1 MIIIVMTYA
10 YGENDRAEGNMKL
23 PSLVVGDLT
32 IQKPI
37 IQGGM
42 GIGVSRSSLASAVA
56 NEGGMGVISGV
67 LLGFLEPDFETNPLE
82 ANIRALRKEIRAAR
96 ELSPNGVI
104 GVNFLAAVNDYEE
117 LVKAAVEEGIDII
130 ISGAGLPSKL
140 PELVQGYNTKI
151 APMASSGRTA
161 AVICKM
167 WDKRYNRLPDM
178 IVVEGPDAG
187 GHLGFSMEELTSENR
202 PTLEGVLKEV
212 LEEIR
217 PFEEK
222 YAKKIPVV
230 AAGGIF
236 TGADI
241 ARYIKLGASAVQI
254 STRFITTDECDAH
267 INFKNA
273 IINAK
278 EGDIEIIKSPVG
290 MPGRALK
297 NQFSE
302 KIKNTPLKID
312 HCSGC
317 MKSCHAKEAK
327 FCIVEALIQS
337 VTGNVNDGLVF
348 TGTNAYRVNEI
359 MSVRDLMNELVSE
372 AEKA

>member
-1 MIIIVMTYA
+1 
-10 YGENDRAEGNMKL
+10 MKL

-56 NEGGMGVISGV
+56 NEGGIGVISGV
-67 LLGFLEPDFETNPLE
+67 LLGFLEPDFETNPQE

-96 ELSPNGVI
+96 ELSPNGVL
-104 GVNFLAAVNDYEE
+104 GVNFLVAVNHYDE

-130 ISGAGLPSKL
+130 ISGAGLPAKL
-140 PELVQGYNTKI
+140 PEIVQGSKTKI
-151 APMASSGRTA
+151 APIASSGRAA

-167 WDKRYNRLPDM
+167 WDKRYNRIPDM

-187 GHLGFSMEELTSENR
+187 GHLGFSMEELTSEKR
-202 PTLEGVLKEV
+202 PTLEGALKEV

-236 TGADI
+236 TGEDI
-241 ARYIKLGASAVQI
+241 ARYINLGASAVQI
-254 STRFITTDECDAH
+254 STRFIATNECDAH

-273 IINAK
+273 ITAAK
-278 EGDIEIIKSPVG
+278 EGDVEIIKSPVG
-290 MPGRALK
+290 MPGRALS
-297 NQFSE
+297 NQFAE

-312 HCSGC
+312 HCSNC
-317 MKSCHAKEAK
+317 MKSCHAKEAN
-327 FCIVEALIQS
+327 FCIVEALIRA
-337 VTGNVNDGLVF
+337 VTGNVEEGLVF

>member
-1 MIIIVMTYA
+1 
-10 YGENDRAEGNMKL
+10 MKL
-23 PSLVVGDLT
+23 PSLTIGDLT

-42 GIGVSRSSLASAVA
+42 GIGVSRSGLASAVA

-96 ELSPNGVI
+96 KLSPNGVI

-117 LVKAAVEEGIDII
+117 LVKAAVEEGIDVIF
-130 ISGAGLPSKL
+130 SGAGLPTKL
-140 PELVQGYNTKI
+140 PELVQGSKTKI

-167 WDKRYNRLPDM
+167 WDKRYNRTPDL

-187 GHLGFSMEELTSENR
+187 GHLGFSMEELMSESR
-202 PTLEGVLKEV
+202 PTLESALKDV

-222 YAKKIPVV
+222 YKKKIPVV

-236 TGADI
+236 TGEDI
-241 ARYIKLGASAVQI
+241 ARYIRLGASAVQI
-254 STRFITTDECDAH
+254 ATRFIATDECDAH

-273 IINAK
+273 IIKAK
-278 EGDIEIIKSPVG
+278 DGDIEIIKSPVG

-297 NQFSE
+297 NQFAE
-302 KIKNTPLKID
+302 KIKINPLKID
-312 HCSGC
+312 RCSKC
-317 MKSCHAKEAK
+317 MKSCHAQEAK
-327 FCIVEALIQS
+327 FCIVEALIRA
-337 VTGNVNDGLVF
+337 VNGNVQDGLVF

-359 MSVRDLMNELVSE
+359 VSVKALMNELVSE
-372 AEKA
+372 AEKELES

>member
-1 MIIIVMTYA
+1 
-10 YGENDRAEGNMKL
+10 MKL
-23 PSLVVGDLT
+23 SSFKVGDLT
-32 IQKPI
+32 IKTPI
-37 IQGGM
+37 MQGGM
-42 GIGVSRSSLASAVA
+42 GIGVSRSKMAAAVA
-56 NEGGMGVISGV
+56 NEGGIGVISGV
-67 LLGFLEPDFETNPLE
+67 VLGFLEPDFNTNPFE

-104 GVNFLAAVNDYEE
+104 GVNFLAAVTDYED

-140 PELVQGYNTKI
+140 PELVKGSNTKI

-167 WDKRYNRLPDM
+167 WDKRYNRIPDM

-187 GHLGFSMEELTSENR
+187 GHLGFSMEELTAENK
-202 PTLEGVLKEV
+202 PTLESALKEV
-212 LEEIR
+212 LDEIR

-222 YAKKIPVV
+222 YGTKIPVV

-236 TGADI
+236 NGEDI
-241 ARYIKLGASAVQI
+241 AKYIKLGAAGVQI
-254 STRFITTDECDAH
+254 ATRFIATDECDAH

-297 NQFSE
+297 NRFSE
-302 KIKNTPLKID
+302 KIKTTPIKID

-317 MKSCHAKEAK
+317 MKSCHAKEAR
-327 FCIVEALIQS
+327 FCIVEALIRS
-337 VTGNVNDGLVF
+337 VTGNVEDGLVF

-359 MSVRDLMNELVSE
+359 VSVHDLMNELVSE
-372 AEKA
+372 AEQA

>member
-1 MIIIVMTYA
+1 
-10 YGENDRAEGNMKL
+10 MKL
-23 PSLVVGDLT
+23 PSLVIGDLT
-32 IQKPI
+32 IEKPI

-42 GIGVSRSSLASAVA
+42 GIGVSRSKLASAVA

-67 LLGFLEPDFETNPLE
+67 VLGFLEPDFKTNPLE
-82 ANIRALRKEIRAAR
+82 ANIRALKKEICAAR

-104 GVNFLAAVNDYEE
+104 GVNFLAAVNDYED

-130 ISGAGLPSKL
+130 ISGAGLPAKL
-140 PELVQGYNTKI
+140 PELVHGSKTKI

-167 WDKRYNRLPDM
+167 WDKRYNRIPDM

-187 GHLGFSMEELTSENR
+187 GHLGFSMEELSSENR
-202 PTLEGVLKEV
+202 PTLESVLIEV
-212 LEEIR
+212 LEELR

-222 YAKKIPVV
+222 YARKIPVV

-236 TGADI
+236 TGKDI

-254 STRFITTDECDAH
+254 ATRFIATDECDAH

-302 KIKNTPLKID
+302 KIKTTPLRID

-317 MKSCHAKEAK
+317 MRSCHAKEAK
-327 FCIVEALIQS
+327 FCIVEALIRS
-337 VTGNVNDGLVF
+337 VNGNVEDGLVF

-359 MSVRDLMNELVSE
+359 MSVHDLMNELVSE
-372 AEKA
+372 AENTTVE

>member
-1 MIIIVMTYA
+1 
-10 YGENDRAEGNMKL
+10 MKL
-23 PSLVVGDLT
+23 PSLTVGDL
-32 IQKPI
+32 IIEKPI
-37 IQGGM
+37 VQGGM
-42 GIGVSRSSLASAVA
+42 GIGVSRSGLASAVA
-56 NEGGMGVISGV
+56 NEGGIGVISGV
-67 LLGFLEPDFETNPLE
+67 VLGFLEPDFETNPLE
-82 ANIRALRKEIRAAR
+82 ANIRALRKEIRSAR
-96 ELSPNGVI
+96 KLSPNGVI
-104 GVNFLAAVNDYEE
+104 GVNFLAAVNDYDE

-140 PELVQGYNTKI
+140 PEIVQGTHTKI
-151 APMASSGRTA
+151 APIVSSGRAA

-167 WDKRYNRLPDM
+167 WDKRYNRIPDM

-187 GHLGFSMEELTSENR
+187 GHLGFSMEELSAENR
-202 PTLEGVLKEV
+202 PTLEGALKEV

-222 YAKKIPVV
+222 YGKKIPVV
-230 AAGGIF
+230 AAGGIY
-236 TGADI
+236 TGQDV
-241 ARYIKLGASAVQI
+241 ARYIKLGASAAQI
-254 STRFITTDECDAH
+254 ATRFIATEECDAH

-302 KIKNTPLKID
+302 KIKTTPLKIE

-317 MKSCHAKEAK
+317 MRSCHAKEAK
-327 FCIVEALIQS
+327 FCIVEALIRS
-337 VTGNVNDGLVF
+337 VNGNVEDGLVF
-348 TGTNAYRVNEI
+348 TGTNAYRINEI
-359 MSVRDLMNELVSE
+359 KSVRDLMNELVSE

>member
-1 MIIIVMTYA
+1 
-10 YGENDRAEGNMKL
+10 MKL
-23 PSLVVGDLT
+23 SSLKIGDLT

-42 GIGVSRSSLASAVA
+42 GIGVSRSGLASAVA

-82 ANIRALRKEIRAAR
+82 ANIRALRKEIRAAKK
-96 ELSPNGVI
+96 LSPNGVI
-104 GVNFLAAVNDYEE
+104 GVNFLVAVNDYDE
-117 LVKAAVEEGIDII
+117 LVKAAVEEGIDVI
-130 ISGAGLPSKL
+130 ISGAGLPARL
-140 PELVQGYNTKI
+140 PELVQGSNTKI

-167 WDKRYNRLPDM
+167 WDKRYNRIPDM
-178 IVVEGPDAG
+178 IVVEGPEAG
-187 GHLGFSMEELTSENR
+187 GHLGFSIEELTSENR
-202 PTLEGVLKEV
+202 PTLENALKEV

-217 PFEEK
+217 PFEGK

-236 TGADI
+236 TGEDI
-241 ARYIKLGASAVQI
+241 ARYIRLGASAVQI
-254 STRFITTDECDAH
+254 STRFIATNECDAH

-297 NQFSE
+297 NAFAE

-312 HCSGC
+312 QCSKC
-317 MKSCHAKEAK
+317 MKSCHAKEAN
-327 FCIVEALIQS
+327 FCIVEALIRA
-337 VTGNVNDGLVF
+337 VTGKVEEGLVF

-359 MSVRDLMNELVSE
+359 VSVKDLMNELIRE
-372 AEKA
+372 AEEA

>member
-1 MIIIVMTYA
+1 M
-10 YGENDRAEGNMKL
+10 
-23 PSLVVGDLT
+23 
-32 IQKPI
+32 
-37 IQGGM
+37 QGGM
-42 GIGVSRSSLASAVA
+42 GIGVSRSRLAAAVA
-56 NEGGMGVISGV
+56 NEGGIGVISGV
-67 LLGFLEPDFETNPLE
+67 VLGFLEPDFETNPFE

-104 GVNFLAAVNDYEE
+104 GVNFLVAVTDYDD

-140 PELVQGYNTKI
+140 PELVQGSNTKI

-161 AVICKM
+161 AVICKL
-167 WDKRYNRLPDM
+167 WDKRYHRIPDM

-187 GHLGFSMEELTSENR
+187 GHLGFSMEELTAENK
-202 PTLEGVLKEV
+202 PTLESALKEV

-222 YAKKIPVV
+222 YSRKIPVV

-236 TGADI
+236 TGEDI
-241 ARYIKLGASAVQI
+241 AKYIKLGASAVQI
-254 STRFITTDECDAH
+254 ATRFIATDECDAH

-302 KIKNTPLKID
+302 KIKTTSIKID

-317 MKSCHAKEAK
+317 MKSCHAKEAR
-327 FCIVEALIQS
+327 FCIVEALIRS
-337 VTGNVNDGLVF
+337 VTGDVEEGLVF
-348 TGTNAYRVNEI
+348 TGTNAYRVNKI
-359 MSVRDLMNELVSE
+359 MSVHDLMNELVSE